1 MDNFGKLPF
10 RNAHKTEKYKDVM
23 NELKKSPEISRLVSH
38 SLGSAVVNTINQ
50 DTPNKYATTTYAT
63 PTIKPK
69 RKGNQNPRH
78 KDLRNPHDVVS
89 ALDGYAITSDFDE
102 TNPIRAHGFSNFAGI
117 GHFDMHPST
126 AISNGFNPNI

>member
-1 MDNFGKLPF
+1 M
-10 RNAHKTEKYKDVM
+10 
-23 NELKKSPEISRLVSH
+23 SH

-69 RKGNQNPRH
+69 RKGNQNPKR

-89 ALDGYAITSDFDE
+89 ALDGYAITSDFAE
-102 TNPIRAHGFSNFAGI
+102 TNPIKAHGFSNFAGV
-117 GHFDMHPST
+117 GHFDMRPST
-126 AISNGFNPNI
+126 AISNGFNPNDK

>member
-1 MDNFGKLPF
+1 M
-10 RNAHKTEKYKDVM
+10 
-23 NELKKSPEISRLVSH
+23 SH

-69 RKGNQNPRH
+69 RKGNQNPKR

-89 ALDGYAITSDFDE
+89 ALDGYAITSDFAE
-102 TNPIRAHGFSNFAGI
+102 TNPIKAHGFSNFAGV

-126 AISNGFNPNI
+126 AISNGFNPNDK

>member
-1 MDNFGKLPF
+1 
-10 RNAHKTEKYKDVM
+10 M
-23 NELKKSPEISRLVSH
+23 NELKKSPEINRLVSH

-69 RKGNQNPRH
+69 RKGNQNPKR

-89 ALDGYAITSDFDE
+89 ALDGYAITSDFAE
-102 TNPIRAHGFSNFAGI
+102 TNPIKAHGFNNFSGI
-117 GHFDMHPST
+117 GNFDMHPST
-126 AISNGFNPNI
+126 AVSNGFDPNI